1 MDCCSPEHRRGGG
14 GRSARARPCPRR
26 LPSPSPWPINRRD
39 ATRPPRRLR
48 GEVEPRPPKSY
59 PQLLH
64 LVSGPPRS
72 ACRCGGRHWP
82 PALGCQEYYSWE
94 GLKNHIFMPCSF
106 GLLNGASSSDKR
118 GHKQKKKSPK
128 RPVSIAPQTTS
139 QYFDGTVEIC
149 CLLITSTANIL

>member
-1 MDCCSPEHRRGGG
+1 
-14 GRSARARPCPRR
+14 
-26 LPSPSPWPINRRD
+26 
-39 ATRPPRRLR
+39 
-48 GEVEPRPPKSY
+48 
-59 PQLLH
+59 
-64 LVSGPPRS
+64 
-72 ACRCGGRHWP
+72 
-82 PALGCQEYYSWE
+82 
-94 GLKNHIFMPCSF
+94 MPCSF